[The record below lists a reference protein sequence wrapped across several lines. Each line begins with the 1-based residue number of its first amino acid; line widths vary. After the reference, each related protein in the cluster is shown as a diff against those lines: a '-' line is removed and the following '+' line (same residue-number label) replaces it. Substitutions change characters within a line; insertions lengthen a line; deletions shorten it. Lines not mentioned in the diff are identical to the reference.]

1 MKIVGSDC
9 KTSLPE
15 GFSNIQWLDDSRLLA
30 STYWARCDDWT
41 DANPKKFETQAI
53 LFDMKG
59 TILATANSH
68 ASMYTKGI
76 GDKVADAL
84 TGTRWITV
92 IDPTITP
99 R

>member
-1 MKIVGSDC
+1 
-9 KTSLPE
+9 
-15 GFSNIQWLDDSRLLA
+15 
-30 STYWARCDDWT
+30 
-41 DANPKKFETQAI
+41 
-53 LFDMKG
+53 MKG